1 MEKSYFRY
9 LTLVLFAI
17 VAGHKSVAQNDIVY
31 RKGST
36 HKIEQLVGDYDR
48 HLKKSTANRTNERYG
63 VHATDLGV
71 PFEHKGKTYVAF
83 GDIPPTTNDRDPLAF
98 TTDTTPED
106 GIQLDFV
113 TNPDGKYRPIDIP
126 GVSMMGFEVPMEG
139 VSWNNTM
146 YIYATTD
153 RMGRSVVAKSEDDG
167 YTFTK
172 LYDLSSTKFINVSV
186 VKTKST
192 TAYPEPTDTD
202 IQVMLGSG
210 RYRESNVFLA
220 YQRADRI
227 EQDSLRYFKGLV
239 AEMPVWTKEESEAA
253 PLFYQPC
260 VGELSVSYN
269 KFINKWIVLYNC
281 GSPRGI
287 NCRTADNPW
296 GPWSEPFV
304 IFDPDAN
311 VDGGYCYFMHSSWEV
326 SRCDNV
332 HDPGRENEWG
342 GEYGPYQ
349 FEELAIG
356 NSYQTTIYYTLSTWN
371 PYTVVLMKSTLRD
384 KNATI
389 TVGLDPVEE
398 LPAMQVYPNP
408 AREKIVMEFKQIG
421 VSQIVLQDMHGRK
434 LWSKEIVVPQE
445 GYFHSI
451 LTSDLPPGIY
461 FMKATFPATQRVITK
476 KILVN
481 RE

>member
-1 MEKSYFRY
+1 MNRISFA
-9 LTLVLFAI
+9 LVFLAI
-17 VAGHKSVAQNDIVY
+17 FSSQFKLIAQNDIIY
-31 RKGST
+31 LKNST
-36 HKIEQLVGDYDR
+36 KKIEQLVGDYDR
-48 HLKKSTANRTNERYG
+48 QLSRPTANRTNERFG

-71 PFEHKGKTYVAF
+71 PFEHNGKTYVAF
-83 GDIPPTTNDRDPLAF
+83 GDIPPATNDQDPLAF

-106 GIQLDFV
+106 GIRLDFV
-113 TNPDGKYRPIDIP
+113 TNPDGNYRPIEIP
-126 GVSMMGFEVPMEG
+126 GISMKGFEVPMEG
-139 VSWNNTM
+139 VSWDSIM

-153 RMGRSVVAKSEDDG
+153 RMGRSVVAKSVDDG

-186 VKTKST
+186 VKTTSDV
-192 TAYPEPTDTD
+192 AYPEPTDTD

-210 RYRESNVFLA
+210 RYRESNIFLA

-227 EQDSLRYFKGLV
+227 EQDSLQYFKGLIDK
-239 AEMPVWTKEESEAA
+239 MPVWTKEESEAV

-269 KFINKWIVLYNC
+269 EFINKWIVLYNC

-304 IFDPDAN
+304 IFDPDTN
-311 VDGGYCYFMHSSWEV
+311 VDKGYCYFMHSSWEV
-326 SRCDNV
+326 QRCDNV

-349 FEELAIG
+349 FEKFATG

-384 KNATI
+384 KNAPI
-389 TVGLDPVEE
+389 TVGVDPENS
-398 LPAMQVYPNP
+398 PAIRIYPNP
-408 AREKIVMEFKQIG
+408 VREKVVVEFKQKGLTYITLQDMQGRRLFREKILVPRN
-421 VSQIVLQDMHGRK
+421 DYMH
-434 LWSKEIVVPQE
+434 EISA
-445 GYFHSI
+445 HDI
-451 LTSDLPPGIY
+451 PPGVY
-461 FMKATFPATQRVITK
+461 FIKTTFPGLQEVLTQKVLIK
-476 KILVN
+476 
-481 RE
+481 